1 MSGQPNIQ
9 LASHPRVCAMD
20 VVTDTLIQVITG
32 QCETPFVA
40 RLCSTWIDAA
50 TPFVLCHGINHDRMQ
65 APADL
70 GSARY
75 RRAHAHTCNREED
88 RVAEARDASPRLCPI
103 SPSLGQGMTEDA

>member
-1 MSGQPNIQ
+1 
-9 LASHPRVCAMD
+9 MD
-20 VVTDTLIQVITG
+20 VVADTLIQVITG

-40 RLCSTWIDAA
+40 RLCSTSIDAA

-75 RRAHAHTCNREED
+75 RPALAHTCTREED
-88 RVAEARDASPRLCPI
+88 RVAEARGASPRLCPI
-103 SPSLGQGMTEDA
+103 SPSLGQGMTEDV